1 MFKKKTEKLDYFDEF
16 IKLAEWGVQSAEF
29 LKQVLAEYPVA
40 DLSQKLDEMHEIEH
54 NADLAKYRLM
64 RYMYNDLLPPFDRQ
78 DVIALVT
85 SLDHAI
91 DMIEDVMI
99 HIEIYQP
106 QNITPE
112 INQFLDLVEKSAKQL
127 LEAVRLLKT
136 YKKSQ
141 KEIHVVIDRI
151 NACEKEGDLLYVQ
164 TMRDLYRSNADAV
177 SIVILSKIYKSLE
190 DCCDAFKDVTKFVE
204 EIALK
209 YS

>member
-112 INQFLDLVEKSAKQL
+112 INRFLDLV
-127 LEAVRLLKT
+127 
-136 YKKSQ
+136 
-141 KEIHVVIDRI
+141 
-151 NACEKEGDLLYVQ
+151 
-164 TMRDLYRSNADAV
+164 
-177 SIVILSKIYKSLE
+177 
-190 DCCDAFKDVTKFVE
+190 
-204 EIALK
+204 
-209 YS
+209 

>member
-16 IKLAEWGVQSAEF
+16 INLAEWGVQSAEF
-29 LKQVLAEYPVA
+29 LKQVLADYPVA

-54 NADLAKYRLM
+54 NADLSKYRLM

-112 INQFLDLVEKSAKQL
+112 INQFLDLVEKSAEEL
-127 LEAVRLLKT
+127 LTAVRLLKT

-141 KEIHVVIDRI
+141 KEIHAVIDRI
-151 NACEKEGDLLYVQ
+151 NDCEKGGDLYQ
-164 TMRDLYRSNADAV
+164 SDDDAV

-209 YS
+209 YA

>member
-16 IKLAEWGVQSAEF
+16 IKLAEWGVESAEF
-29 LKQVLAEYPVA
+29 LKLVLEDYPVA

-78 DVIALVT
+78 GVIALVT

-91 DMIEDVMI
+91 DI
-99 HIEIYQP
+99 Q
-106 QNITPE
+106 
-112 INQFLDLVEKSAKQL
+112 S
-127 LEAVRLLKT
+127 
-136 YKKSQ
+136 
-141 KEIHVVIDRI
+141 
-151 NACEKEGDLLYVQ
+151 
-164 TMRDLYRSNADAV
+164 MRDLYQSDADAV
-177 SIVILSKIYKSLE
+177 SIVIRSKIYKSLE

-209 YS
+209 YA

>member
-1 MFKKKTEKLDYFDEF
+1 MFKKKTEKLDYFDAF
-16 IKLAEWGVQSAEF
+16 IRLAEWGVEAAKF
-29 LKQVLAEYPVA
+29 LKQALADYPVA
-40 DLSQKLDEMHEIEH
+40 DLSQKLDEMHAIEH
-54 NADLAKYRLM
+54 DADLAKYRLM
-64 RYMYNDLLPPFDRQ
+64 RYMYNDLLPPFDRP

-106 QNITPE
+106 QHITPE
-112 INQFLDLVEKSAKQL
+112 ISQFLDLVEQSAEEL

-136 YKKSQ
+136 YKKSH
-141 KEIHVVIDRI
+141 KEIHAVIDRI
-151 NACEKEGDLLYVQ
+151 NASEKAGDLLYIQ
-164 TMRDLYRSNADAV
+164 AMRELHQSEKDAV
-177 SIVILSKIYKSLE
+177 SIVILSKIYQSLE

-209 YS
+209 YA